1 MAAKTLIVSKVG
13 VKTPGYTRV
22 YIGRGTLFGNPFKI
36 CASADREKVIEFHRR
51 WLNEQRIKRT
61 PHWLAVEGL
70 AKAVDGGDKLALICH
85 CAPLDCH
92 GNTLVKAIEWLL
104 ANKEPVV
111 A

>member
-1 MAAKTLIVSKVG
+1 MVTKTLIVSKVG

-36 CASADREKVIEFHRR
+36 CASTDREKVIAMHRA

-61 PHWLAVEGL
+61 PSWLAVESL
-70 AKAVDGGDKLALICH
+70 AKAVANGDKLALICH
-85 CAPLDCH
+85 CAPLACH
-92 GNTLVKAIEWLL
+92 GDTLVKAIKWLL
-104 ANKEPVV
+104 ASKEQTV